1 MSGSSFGRS
10 PSKAHFVRRLER
22 GGEPSV
28 WSGSSYAADPVRQ
41 KLHRGPVEFFLSSW
55 DTLWLRELCVRAT
68 LLSKA
73 RPAGFSADLSASKS
87 QSRILSKNTRIW
99 NDTSRS
105 LSPPKSRSNPNI
117 SSSDTHRVCSL
128 DLTSATVFILCVKLY
143 FSYDSMTSDTVEC
156 PRNKHNRRSIPYY
169 ITISI

>member
-10 PSKAHFVRRLER
+10 LSKVHFVRRLER

-87 QSRILSKNTRIW
+87 QSRISSQEFEMIHLVLSHLPNPDQIQIYLLLILVEFVHWILRQRLFLFFVLNYISPTIRGPRTQWNVPEINT
-99 NDTSRS
+99 
-105 LSPPKSRSNPNI
+105 
-117 SSSDTHRVCSL
+117 
-128 DLTSATVFILCVKLY
+128 TVDQYLI
-143 FSYDSMTSDTVEC
+143 
-156 PRNKHNRRSIPYY
+156 I
-169 ITISI
+169 

>member
-105 LSPPKSRSNPNI
+105 LSPSNPDQIQIYLLLILIEFVHWILRQRLFLFFVLNYI
-117 SSSDTHRVCSL
+117 SPTIRWPRTQWNVPEIN
-128 DLTSATVFILCVKLY
+128 TTVDQYLI
-143 FSYDSMTSDTVEC
+143 
-156 PRNKHNRRSIPYY
+156 I
-169 ITISI
+169 

>member
-10 PSKAHFVRRLER
+10 LSKVHFVRRLER

-87 QSRILSKNTRIW
+87 QSRISSQEFEMIHLVLSHLPNPDQIQIYLLLILIEFVHWILRQRLFLFFVLNYISPTIRGPRTQWNVPEINT
-99 NDTSRS
+99 
-105 LSPPKSRSNPNI
+105 
-117 SSSDTHRVCSL
+117 
-128 DLTSATVFILCVKLY
+128 TVDQYLI
-143 FSYDSMTSDTVEC
+143 
-156 PRNKHNRRSIPYY
+156 I
-169 ITISI
+169 